1 MTVDPLWSA
10 ALVILGALITLGAN
24 LAAEVTRRRMDSST
38 RWDSA
43 RLDAYSTFSTVVG
56 SILRPASK
64 AGAKERLPETS
75 LVFERLVL
83 LGSSEAVLAADR
95 ARVAASAYVSSL
107 PNTDD
112 EAVDADGDG
121 IAYTSGGARRVI
133 LSKESTDLQL
143 AGFAA
148 LNTLV
153 QEARKQLGI
162 KSLQADVMGRP
173 L

>member
-43 RLDAYSTFSTVVG
+43 RLEAYSTFSTVVG
-56 SILRPASK
+56 SILRCASK
-64 AGAKERLPETS
+64 AGAKERLPEVS

-95 ARVAASAYVSSL
+95 ARIAGSAYVSSL
-107 PNTDD
+107 ADTDD
-112 EAVDADGDG
+112 DAVNGDG
-121 IAYTSGGARRVI
+121 EGVAYTSGGARRVI
-133 LSKESTDLQL
+133 LSPESSDLQI

-148 LNTLV
+148 LNVLV
-153 QEARKQLGI
+153 GEARKQLGI
-162 KSLQADVMGRP
+162 KPLRGDVMGRP

>member
-1 MTVDPLWSA
+1 
-10 ALVILGALITLGAN
+10 VILGALITLGAN

-56 SILRPASK
+56 SILRCASK
-64 AGAKERLPETS
+64 AGAKERLPEVS

-83 LGSSEAVLAADR
+83 LGSTEAVLAADR
-95 ARVAASAYVSSL
+95 ARIAGSAYVSSL
-107 PNTDD
+107 PDTDD
-112 EAVDADGDG
+112 EAVNGDGDG

-133 LSKESTDLQL
+133 LSTQSTELQI
-143 AGFAA
+143 AGFTA
-148 LNTLV
+148 LNALV
-153 QEARKQLGI
+153 DEARKQLGI
-162 KSLQADVMGRP
+162 KPLRGDVMGRP